1 MTPKYSDLPA
11 ASAQTA
17 FRRIIWGTVHSG
29 SESSCNNLL
38 LQSSDIRLRHST
50 ATLRSDPDGCR
61 AAIEAKGFVAK
72 VPELPRYQNRSAF
85 VLHVLEIS
93 ALALETKAEFPQ
105 GENFVDL
112 HHIYQTVR
120 HSRTVSAYSDYP
132 APRTRPL
139 LNRRRL
145 APAQH
150 TDAVLRMRGKSSIMV
165 HSIDVVTRLAYHLF
179 PANVAN
185 QQP

>member
-50 ATLRSDPDGCR
+50 AALRSDPDGCR

-72 VPELPRYQNRSAF
+72 VPELPRYQNRNAF

-105 GENFVDL
+105 GEDFVDL

-120 HSRTVSAYSDYP
+120 HSRKFPPIPITHLPGRA
-132 APRTRPL
+132 
-139 LNRRRL
+139 
-145 APAQH
+145 H
-150 TDAVLRMRGKSSIMV
+150 CSIV
-165 HSIDVVTRLAYHLF
+165 VDLHPHSIQTPYFVC
-179 PANVAN
+179 VAN
-185 QQP
+185 PVSWSIR